1 MSSANWSKHFKGIRF
16 RLTFVYSTL
25 FGLVLCVFAYI
36 ITNEYF
42 QSGRQDFDSSL
53 INYAI
58 DLSDHIITDPTGP
71 KIAFEVPDTE
81 IKKTF
86 PFILKQT
93 YYSVRDIQGKILV
106 KSSNDFPFKEIPFNP
121 ALPLEEDYTHRLL
134 TFKVGTDSY
143 RAINL
148 KITTSKKQA
157 IILQVA
163 TIYNN
168 VIDRENNHL
177 LITFL
182 MVPLLI
188 LGSSFISFLIAGNA
202 LSPIKTL
209 IDTANNIAAQNLS
222 LRVPEVNTGDEV
234 EELSKTLNS
243 LLQRLEEAFEAQK
256 NFVSNAS
263 HQLNTPLAIIKGELD
278 VLQAKERGPEEIR
291 KFHESLREELER
303 LIELVKNMLLV
314 SRVKSGLATFV
325 FHPLR
330 LDDLLVGTTTRLN
343 KKAKEKRIVIR
354 FNINEDMSPQDLEVM
369 GEKQLLDAVFE
380 NLLDN
385 AIKYSPEGSIIQ
397 MDITKVDDHTAVLI
411 QDEGQGMDEEKFKE
425 ILTSRYTRGPDHT
438 IPGTGI
444 GLVLANKI
452 AGFHHAKIS
461 YKRLKPRGSC
471 FTVNFLNEASKG

>member
-1 MSSANWSKHFKGIRF
+1 MSSINLNRHFKGIRF
-16 RLTFVYSTL
+16 RLTLVYSTL
-25 FGLVLCVFAYI
+25 FGLVLCMFAYV
-36 ITNEYF
+36 ITSEYF

-58 DLSDHIITDPTGP
+58 DLSDHIITENDGVN
-71 KIAFEVPDTE
+71 IAFKVPSSE
-81 IKKTF
+81 IKKAF

-93 YYSVRDIQGKILV
+93 YYTVRDIKGKVLAV
-106 KSSNDFPFKEIPFNP
+106 SPNENPFGAIPFNP

-134 TFKVGTDSY
+134 TFKLGDDFY

-148 KITTSKKQA
+148 KITTSNNQA

-163 TIYNN
+163 TIYNF
-168 VIDRENNHL
+168 VKERENNHL
-177 LITFL
+177 LVTIL
-182 MVPLLI
+182 MVPFLI

-209 IDTANNIAAQNLS
+209 IDTANSIAAQNLS
-222 LRVPEVNTGDEV
+222 LRVPEFRTGDEV
-234 EELSKTLNS
+234 EELAKTLNS
-243 LLQRLEEAFEAQK
+243 LLNRLEQSFIAQT

-278 VLQAKERGPEEIR
+278 VLQSKERSPEEIK

-325 FHPLR
+325 FHPVR
-330 LDDLLVGTTTRLN
+330 LDDVLVTTTTRLN
-343 KKAKEKRIVIR
+343 KKAREKKIVIR
-354 FNINEDMSPQDLEVM
+354 FDIDEELTPGDLEVM
-369 GEKQLLDAVFE
+369 GEKQLLDAAFE

-385 AIKYSPEGSIIQ
+385 AIKYSPDGSIIQ
-397 MDITKVDDHTAVLI
+397 MNIKKIEGHTTVWI
-411 QDEGQGMDEEKFKE
+411 QDQGPGMDDEEFQMMIKNRF
-425 ILTSRYTRGPDHT
+425 SRGTDS

-444 GLVLANKI
+444 GLPLAGKI
-452 AGFHHAKIS
+452 AGFHNAKIS
-461 YKRLKPRGSC
+461 CKKLTPVGSL
-471 FTVNFLNEASKG
+471 FMIDFPNDNATI